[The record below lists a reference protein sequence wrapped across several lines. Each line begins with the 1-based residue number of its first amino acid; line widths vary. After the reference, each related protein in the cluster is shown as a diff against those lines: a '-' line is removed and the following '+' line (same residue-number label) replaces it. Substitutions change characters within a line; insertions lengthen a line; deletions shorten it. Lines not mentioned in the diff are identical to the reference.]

1 MDYDALCRSPL
12 RCWGHDDCRE
22 HPELGVLC
30 GERPLE
36 FHPGY
41 GRDEERF
48 VSPDVL
54 GALNRVFG
62 AVNRSGFP
70 RGDGDPHYA
79 AGAYDYPVLHD
90 GERAAH
96 WMTWVGES
104 YVDGD
109 GEHPTMCLLREGGGD
124 RFWDNLLD
132 EQANPLSG
140 RELTEARELEGRTP

>member
-30 GERPLE
+30 GEHPLQ
-36 FHPGY
+36 FYPGY
-41 GRDEERF
+41 GPDDERF

-54 GALNRVFG
+54 GS
-62 AVNRSGFP
+62 VNRAGFP
-70 RGDGDPHYA
+70 RGDGDFNYA
-79 AGAYDYPVLHD
+79 GDNHENHGFHD
-90 GERAAH
+90 GERASRMPWPH
-96 WMTWVGES
+96 EGRIG
-104 YVDGD
+104 DGD
-109 GEHPTMCLLREGGGD
+109 GEHPQMCVLREGGGD

-140 RELTEARELEGRTP
+140 RELAEAHEMERRTP